1 MVQSQKSDDL
11 TPPEPSLDP
20 ENLPEAAQT
29 SDSTRNPAVRWIAV
43 VSILLLAGG
52 LGFGWRWWSSS
63 QAQTA
68 VGPGGGQMPGL
79 PVKLETAQLST
90 VENSTEFIGSLES
103 QQAITVRP
111 EVTGRVS
118 RIFVEAGDRVT
129 AGTGLVQL
137 QPDQQEA
144 NLASVIASI
153 NSARAIRSNAQS
165 QIQALEAELVAQQA
179 EVQLQEENYRRIAE
193 LVNEGAFAK
202 QRLDEVVRDRQTA
215 QANLSALNRRIQAAR
230 ASFQEAE
237 AGLQQAQANANR
249 ATAQLQDT
257 TVVAPFSGVVGD
269 MPVRLGD
276 VVTPSDTLTTLTQS
290 SALDL
295 RLSIPLESAP
305 DLRLGQ
311 TIELT
316 DPQGKTLR
324 RGTISFI
331 APRVNTNAQSIL
343 AKATFNNSD
352 NQLRD
357 GQFVRARVIWEKQP
371 GVLIPTTAIARLAGE
386 PFIFVAEAPQ
396 PQASPSPASPA
407 ANSAP
412 APSLVA
418 RQRQVTLGTIQDN
431 RYHVLSGIKP
441 GEQVVV
447 SGILNLADGTPIMP
461 ESAMLQTAPNSAPI
475 TK

>member
-1 MVQSQKSDDL
+1 
-11 TPPEPSLDP
+11 
-20 ENLPEAAQT
+20 
-29 SDSTRNPAVRWIAV
+29 
-43 VSILLLAGG
+43 
-52 LGFGWRWWSSS
+52 
-63 QAQTA
+63 
-68 VGPGGGQMPGL
+68 
-79 PVKLETAQLST
+79 
-90 VENSTEFIGSLES
+90 
-103 QQAITVRP
+103 
-111 EVTGRVS
+111 
-118 RIFVEAGDRVT
+118 
-129 AGTGLVQL
+129 
-137 QPDQQEA
+137 
-144 NLASVIASI
+144 VIASI

-165 QIQALEAELVAQQA
+165 QIQALEAEQVAQQA

-202 QRLDEVVRDRQTA
+202 QRLDEVVRDRKTA

-237 AGLQQAQANANR
+237 AGLQQAQANANQ

-257 TVVAPFSGVVGD
+257 TVVAPFGGVVGD

-276 VVTPSDTLTTLTQS
+276 VVTPGDTLTTLTQS

-295 RLSIPLESAP
+295 RLSIPLERAP

-316 DPQGKTLR
+316 DPQGKTIR

-343 AKATFNNSD
+343 AKATFSNSD

-396 PQASPSPASPA
+396 PQASPSPAASPA
-407 ANSAP
+407 PNSAS

-441 GEQVVV
+441 GDQVVI
-447 SGILNLADGTPIMP
+447 SGILNLSDGTPIMP
-461 ESAMLQTAPNSAPI
+461 ESAMAPNSAPI
-475 TK
+475 AK